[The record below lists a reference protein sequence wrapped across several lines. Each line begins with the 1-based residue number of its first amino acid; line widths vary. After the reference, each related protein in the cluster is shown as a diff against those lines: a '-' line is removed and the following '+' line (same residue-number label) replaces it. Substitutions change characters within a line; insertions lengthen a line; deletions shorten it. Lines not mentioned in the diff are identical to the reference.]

1 MQKKLAKN
9 RKGTRPPRICVPN
22 KERALFT
29 LENEKFVGVLQRLS
43 LTGGSAILSKG
54 PIPYGAL
61 SQMDLNTVFGRV
73 RAQIEFLHRGADG
86 VALAQA
92 FRLVSMDAA
101 SERRYTAA
109 AKQMADAGFSDAQDE
124 QKPHSLAFDSLN
136 KIIGSIRRLSAVIA
150 PR

>member
-1 MQKKLAKN
+1 MQKKSAKN

-29 LENEKFVGVLQRLS
+29 LENEKFVGVIQRLS

-54 PIPYGAL
+54 PIPQGAL

-73 RAQIEFLHRGADG
+73 RAKIEFLHRGADG

-92 FRLVSMDAA
+92 FRLVSMDAV

-109 AKQMADAGFSDAQDE
+109 AKQMADAGFSDALDE
-124 QKPHSLAFDSLN
+124 QKPLGLAYDSLH
-136 KIIGSIRRLSAVIA
+136 KIIGSIRRLSAVIV
-150 PR
+150 PH